1 MSMVGAFFLAII
13 AAGGVLEGAHL
24 RLQDRGIRVINCP
37 NQLLSRVKT
46 EFDNDLRAS
55 RDCDA
60 VICVGATDDGTPA
73 DLVRE
78 SEPRTIVRQGW
89 DGEWMTHESAR
100 ERLGL

>member
-1 MSMVGAFFLAII
+1 MSMVGAFVLAIM

-24 RLQDRGIRVINCP
+24 RLQGRGIRVINCP
-37 NQLLSRVKT
+37 NQLLSRVKAD
-46 EFDNDLRAS
+46 FDNDLRAS

-73 DLVRE
+73 DIVRE
-78 SEPRTIVRQGW
+78 REPRTIVRQAW

-100 ERLGL
+100 ERLNL